1 MRTRYFK
8 YLLLISIA
16 GFVCAL
22 DQLTKMYIHIR
33 LRVGDVIEVIPE
45 FFNIT
50 YVRNPGAAFGFLSE
64 SHPMFR
70 DIFFFLI
77 PPIALVIVLSVLR
90 SVANSD
96 RIQITSLALIF
107 GGAVGNY
114 IDRVRAKL
122 SGEGTQYVID
132 FLDFYYK
139 DYSWPAFNVADIS
152 IVCGIGLLI
161 LVMIRD
167 SKKALALSRRAKLS
181 KQ

>member
-1 MRTRYFK
+1 MRVKYFK
-8 YLLLISIA
+8 YLLLVSIS

-22 DQLTKMYIHIR
+22 DQLTKMYIHVR
-33 LRVGDVIEVIPE
+33 LRVGDIIEVIPE

-64 SHPMFR
+64 SHPLFR

-77 PPIALVIVLSVLR
+77 PPVALAIVLSVLR
-90 SVANSD
+90 SVENSD
-96 RIQITSLALIF
+96 RVQITSLALIF
-107 GGAVGNY
+107 GGAIGNY

-152 IVCGIGLLI
+152 IVCGIALLI

-167 SKKALALSRRAKLS
+167 SKKALAASKKKKEAKA
-181 KQ
+181 